1 MKPSKTRVKSTGW
14 AAFDLKHRE
23 DADGQLKAGKDQ
35 YPPISNA
42 VASLNSHGNNTFVKK
57 SFSSLLLPAPAF
69 PTLVDKSTTTGGNQ
83 AGTSCKS
90 VQFKG
95 RNLDLSI
102 QKLKELHRWA
112 DNSLID
118 DVIAAADGDV
128 INASYLLKEM
138 CSSTNT
144 SESMGAEAY
153 SVYGKSPHSNGL
165 NKGALSGETIDL
177 AAEIANLSS
186 TLEDALKGTSEP
198 MNVDDATSNMK
209 LVLQH
214 LRSVPVEPEWE
225 EHDIYL
231 SHRKVAMKMM
241 RTSMYF
247 TQKWLY
253 LDMKIA
259 RLFCRSASQH
269 SRAATNAFLRK
280 DHISARQH
288 SLKAQADWMAA
299 EKLNSKA
306 AREILSIRNSES
318 HAWKLDLHGLHASE
332 AVQALKEHLHKIETL
347 ISLNRA
353 PSPCKIKMNNG
364 MVRSSSLESFT
375 TSSGDGTDKKQV
387 AVRHRSTPL
396 QVITGVGNHSRG
408 EAALPTAIRGF
419 LSESGYRFDEARP
432 GVISVWPKFRV
443 R

>member
-69 PTLVDKSTTTGGNQ
+69 PTPVDKSTTTGGNQ

-95 RNLDLSI
+95 SNLDISI

-144 SESMGAEAY
+144 SESTGAEAY
-153 SVYGKSPHSNGL
+153 SVYGKSPRSNGL
-165 NKGALSGETIDL
+165 NKGALSGEKIDL

-231 SHRKVAMKMM
+231 SHRKDAMKMM
-241 RTSMYF
+241 
-247 TQKWLY
+247 
-253 LDMKIA
+253 
-259 RLFCRSASQH
+259 RSASQH
-269 SRAATNAFLRK
+269 SRAATNAFIRK

-306 AREILSIRNSES
+306 AREILGIRNSEN

-353 PSPCKIKMNNG
+353 PSPCKITMNNG